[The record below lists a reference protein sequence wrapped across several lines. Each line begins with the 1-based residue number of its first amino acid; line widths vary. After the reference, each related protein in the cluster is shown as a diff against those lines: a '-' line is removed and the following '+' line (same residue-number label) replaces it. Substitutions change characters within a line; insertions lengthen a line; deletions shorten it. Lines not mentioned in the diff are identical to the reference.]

1 MAFKK
6 EKYIFNTHT
15 LKYEKAV
22 VSWGTRIFRVF
33 AFICASLVFSLIIS
47 TIAYSFFDSPKEKI
61 LRSELNG
68 MKNQYEVLEQET
80 YRLADVL
87 NSLQYRDANIYRVI
101 FESDPITKS
110 AWEAGSGGVNKYKHL
125 ERYDNAELM
134 IDISKKVDKLRKQ
147 MAIQSKSY
155 DEIAELIKGKEQ
167 MLSSIPSIQPV
178 ANKDLER
185 IASGYGMR
193 IDPVYKIP
201 KFHAGLDFT
210 APTGTDVYATGDGV
224 VELVEFNYG
233 GYGNQIIVNHGYG
246 YRTRYGHLSKAKV
259 RIGQKVKRG
268 EIIGLVGS
276 TGKSTGPHL
285 HYEVLK
291 TGDAVNPIYFF
302 YNDVTDAMFA
312 KIVDRS
318 QNSGQTLD

>member
-1 MAFKK
+1 
-6 EKYIFNTHT
+6 
-15 LKYEKAV
+15 
-22 VSWGTRIFRVF
+22 
-33 AFICASLVFSLIIS
+33 
-47 TIAYSFFDSPKEKI
+47 
-61 LRSELNG
+61 
-68 MKNQYEVLEQET
+68 
-80 YRLADVL
+80 
-87 NSLQYRDANIYRVI
+87 
-101 FESDPITKS
+101 
-110 AWEAGSGGVNKYKHL
+110 
-125 ERYDNAELM
+125 
-134 IDISKKVDKLRKQ
+134 
-147 MAIQSKSY
+147 
-155 DEIAELIKGKEQ
+155 
-167 MLSSIPSIQPV
+167 
-178 ANKDLER
+178 
-185 IASGYGMR
+185 
-193 IDPVYKIP
+193 
-201 KFHAGLDFT
+201 
-210 APTGTDVYATGDGV
+210 VYATGDGV